1 MTNELSSYSGA
12 TLALAGSAVTLFST
26 SLGALPALLT
36 RRISERAQDVL
47 MGFSAGIMLAATC
60 FSLLV
65 PALRLA
71 SEGDRPKTW
80 SGLAVAACVLGGG
93 AFLHLCNR
101 YVPHEHF
108 VKGQEGGVAAAA
120 RLRRIWLFVLAITLH
135 NFPEGLAVGAGIG
148 SLDLALAAPILV
160 GIGLQDAPEGFVVA
174 VALANVNYSPKQA
187 LFVAFLTGVV
197 EALAALLGFAAT
209 SQAQGLLPWAL
220 AFSGG
225 AMLYVIS
232 DEMIPES
239 HRKEFAAEATA
250 GLMVGFVLMMFLD
263 TALG

>member
-1 MTNELSSYSGA
+1 MTTELGNYSGA
-12 TLALAGSAVTLFST
+12 SLALAGSAVTLFST
-26 SLGALPALLT
+26 SLGALPALFT

-71 SEGDRPKTW
+71 ALGQQAKTY
-80 SGLAVAACVLGGG
+80 SGLSVAACVLGGG

-108 VKGQEGGVAAAA
+108 IKGEEGGPSVK
-120 RLRRIWLFVLAITLH
+120 RLGRIWLFVLAITLH

-148 SLDLALAAPILV
+148 SLNLSLAGPILV
-160 GIGLQDAPEGFVVA
+160 GIGLQDVPEGFVVA
-174 VALANVNYSPKQA
+174 VALLGVNYTLRQS

-197 EALAALLGFAAT
+197 EAIAALLGFAAT
-209 SQAQGLLPWAL
+209 SLVQGLLPWAL

>member
-1 MTNELSSYSGA
+1 MPTEWGQLSALS
-12 TLALAGSAVTLFST
+12 LALIGSGVTLFST
-26 SLGALPALLT
+26 SVGALPALFT
-36 RRISERAQDVL
+36 RRISERAEDVL

-65 PALRLA
+65 PALHLA
-71 SEGDRPKTW
+71 ADSQQGKTI
-80 SGLAVAACVLGGG
+80 SGLTIAACVLGGG

-101 YVPHEHF
+101 YIPHEHF
-108 VKGQEGGVAAAA
+108 IKGQEGRVSAK
-120 RLRRIWLFVLAITLH
+120 RLKRIWLFVLAITLH
-135 NFPEGLAVGAGIG
+135 NFPEGLAVGAGVG
-148 SLDLALAAPILV
+148 SLDLNLAAPILT
-160 GIGLQDAPEGFVVA
+160 GIGLQDVPEGFVVA
-174 VALANVNYSPKQA
+174 IALTRVNYTLRQA

-209 SQAQGLLPWAL
+209 SQVQGLLPWAL

-239 HRKEFAAEATA
+239 HRKEYAAEATA
-250 GLMVGFVLMMFLD
+250 GLMFGFVLMMFLD
-263 TALG
+263 TALS

>member
-1 MTNELSSYSGA
+1 MPNDLAQLSGVS
-12 TLALAGSAVTLFST
+12 LALLGSAVTLFAT
-26 SLGALPALLT
+26 SLGALPALFT
-36 RRISERAQDVL
+36 RRISQRAQDVL

-71 SEGDRPKTW
+71 AEGPRPRTF

-101 YVPHEHF
+101 HVPHEHF
-108 VKGQEGGVAAAA
+108 VKGQEGGAAAA
-120 RLRRIWLFVLAITLH
+120 RLRRIWLFVLAIALH
-135 NFPEGLAVGAGIG
+135 NFPEGLAVGAGMG
-148 SLDLALAAPILV
+148 SLDMSLAAPILV

-174 VALANVNYSPKQA
+174 VALTGVNYTPRQS
-187 LFVAFLTGVV
+187 LFVAFLTGVI

-209 SQAQGLLPWAL
+209 SQARGLLPWAL
-220 AFSGG
+220 AFAGG

>member
-1 MTNELSSYSGA
+1 MANELGEYSGA

-26 SLGALPALLT
+26 SLGAVPALFT
-36 RRISERAQDVL
+36 RRISQRAQDVL
-47 MGFSAGIMLAATC
+47 MGFSAGIMLSATC

-65 PALRLA
+65 PSIRLA
-71 SEGDRPKTW
+71 SEGAQSKPFA
-80 SGLAVAACVLGGG
+80 GLAVAACVLGGG

-101 YVPHEHF
+101 HVPHEHF
-108 VKGQEGGVAAAA
+108 VKGKEGRPSAV

-148 SLDLALAAPILV
+148 SLDMALAAPILV

-174 VALANVNYSPKQA
+174 VALAGVNYAPRQA

-209 SQAQGLLPWAL
+209 SQARGLLPWAL
-220 AFSGG
+220 AFAGG

-239 HRKEFAAEATA
+239 HRKEFAADATA

-263 TALG
+263 TSLG

>member
-1 MTNELSSYSGA
+1 MPSALDNISGA
-12 TLALAGSAVTLFST
+12 GLALTGSAVTLFST
-26 SLGALPALLT
+26 SAGALPALFM

-71 SEGDRPKTW
+71 SEAPRPKTL
-80 SGLAVAACVLGGG
+80 SGLAVAACVLAGG

-108 VKGQEGGVAAAA
+108 VKGAEGRKAAAQ
-120 RLRRIWLFVLAITLH
+120 LRRIWLFVFAITLH
-135 NFPEGLAVGAGIG
+135 NFPEGLAVGAGTG
-148 SLDLALAAPILV
+148 SLDPKLAMPILI
-160 GIGLQDAPEGFVVA
+160 GIGLQDLPEGFVVA
-174 VALANVNYSPKQA
+174 VALTGVGYTLRQSF
-187 LFVAFLTGVV
+187 FVAFVTGVI

-220 AFSGG
+220 AFAGG

>member
-1 MTNELSSYSGA
+1 MQTELGNLSGA
-12 TLALAGSAVTLFST
+12 SLALAGSAVTLFST
-26 SLGALPALLT
+26 SVGALPALFT

-71 SEGDRPKTW
+71 SEGPRPKTF
-80 SGLAVAACVLGGG
+80 SGLLVAACVLGGG

-101 YVPHEHF
+101 HVPHEHF
-108 VKGQEGGVAAAA
+108 VKGQEGGTQAA

-135 NFPEGLAVGAGIG
+135 NFPEGLAVGAGVG
-148 SLDLALAAPILV
+148 SLDMKLAAPILV
-160 GIGLQDAPEGFVVA
+160 GIGLQDVPEGFVVA
-174 VALANVNYSPKQA
+174 VALAGVNYTLRQS

-197 EALAALLGFAAT
+197 EAIAALVGFAAT

-263 TALG
+263 TALS

>member
-1 MTNELSSYSGA
+1 MPNELSSYSGL

-26 SLGALPALLT
+26 SLGALPALFT
-36 RRISERAQDVL
+36 RRISQRAQDAL

-71 SEGDRPKTW
+71 SEGSRPKTF

-101 YVPHEHF
+101 HVPHEHF
-108 VKGQEGGVAAAA
+108 VKGQEGGPAAA
-120 RLRRIWLFVLAITLH
+120 RLKRIWLFVLAITLH

-148 SLDLALAAPILV
+148 SLDMALAAPILV

-174 VALANVNYSPKQA
+174 VALANVNYSMRQA

-197 EALAALLGFAAT
+197 EALAALAGFAAT

>member
-1 MTNELSSYSGA
+1 MPSELGNLSGA
-12 TLALAGSAVTLFST
+12 SLALIGSAVTLLST
-26 SLGALPALLT
+26 SVGALPALVV
-36 RRISERAQDVL
+36 RRISERAQDAL

-71 SEGDRPKTW
+71 AEGPRAKTV
-80 SGLAVAACVLGGG
+80 SGLAVAACVLAGG
-93 AFLHLCNR
+93 AFLHACNK

-108 VKGQEGGVAAAA
+108 IKGKEGGPSVTH
-120 RLRRIWLFVLAITLH
+120 LRRIWLFVLAITIH

-148 SLDLALAAPILV
+148 SLDLGLAAPILV
-160 GIGLQDAPEGFVVA
+160 GIGLQDVPEGFVVA
-174 VALANVNYSPKQA
+174 VALAGVNYTLRQS

-197 EALAALLGFAAT
+197 EALAALAGFAAT
-209 SQAQGLLPWAL
+209 SQVQGMLPWAL

-239 HRKEFAAEATA
+239 HRKDFAAEATA